1 MNKVAIAG
9 VAIAVS
15 GAVGAQWYANKRAD
29 DVIAQQVGQFSEQTG
44 FDVSYENVD
53 YSLLSNTVTIE
64 KMSFKSQETEQQL
77 IDIESMSIEGYSADK
92 VSPFTEL
99 VVKGMSLS
107 SELANAPEAS
117 VLPSS
122 LVSAKYDLV
131 SSLSFDESNGDS
143 QIKLAASAQNLLDF
157 AVNFDM
163 TNSQEAMNLQL
174 EIDKLHKQGEMD
186 LEAELQMQSKM
197 LSAIQALQPKSFSF
211 SLNNGGEFKSLVDEL
226 LQKNG
231 LDHAQLQAMLASQL
245 NAVPASDVNKEAVKA
260 FVAGLNSFEVSME
273 FPAQTSLMQLGMQ
286 LQPLAADPQA
296 LEQFLKLK
304 MVGK

>member
-1 MNKVAIAG
+1 MNKMAIAG

-29 DVIAQQVGQFSEQTG
+29 DVIAEQVQQFSEQTG

-53 YSLLSNTVTIE
+53 YSLLSNTVVIE
-64 KMSFKSQETEQQL
+64 RVSFKSQETAQQL
-77 IDIESMSIEGYSADK
+77 IDIESMSIEGYEADK

-99 VVKGMSLS
+99 VVKGLSLS
-107 SELANAPEAS
+107 SELASAPEAAA
-117 VLPSS
+117 LPMRI
-122 LVSAKYDLV
+122 VNAKYDLV
-131 SSLSFDESNGDS
+131 SSVSFDESNGNS
-143 QIKLAASAQNLLDF
+143 EVKLSASAQNLLDIAF
-157 AVNFDM
+157 NFDM
-163 TNSQEAMNLQL
+163 ANSQEAMNLQI
-174 EIDKLHKQGEMD
+174 EIDKMHKQGEMD

-197 LSAIQALQPKSFSF
+197 LSAIQALQPRTLSF
-211 SLNNGGEFKSLVDEL
+211 SLGNGGELKSLVDEL

-245 NAVPASDVNKEAVKA
+245 NAVPASDVNKEAIKA

-273 FPAQTSLMQLGMQ
+273 FPEQTSLMQLGMQ

-296 LEQFLKLK
+296 LEQFLNLK